1 MQTYEVQSL
10 VFTSQQD
17 SIVDLNDLS
26 FPLCLIMSGQ
36 QFHVKKK
43 TKKKNKKKNYVILIT
58 SERMIVG
65 CFYML
70 VINHNGRVPI
80 LTQNQKGM

>member
-43 TKKKNKKKNYVILIT
+43 KKKTKKKLCDTNY
-58 SERMIVG
+58 
-65 CFYML
+65 
-70 VINHNGRVPI
+70 
-80 LTQNQKGM
+80 

>member
-43 TKKKNKKKNYVILIT
+43 NKTKQKNYVILIT

>member
-43 TKKKNKKKNYVILIT
+43 QKKTKKKLCDTNY
-58 SERMIVG
+58 
-65 CFYML
+65 
-70 VINHNGRVPI
+70 
-80 LTQNQKGM
+80 

>member
-36 QFHVKKK
+36 QFHVKNKTKQNKK
-43 TKKKNKKKNYVILIT
+43 T
-58 SERMIVG
+58 M
-65 CFYML
+65 
-70 VINHNGRVPI
+70 
-80 LTQNQKGM
+80 

>member
-26 FPLCLIMSGQ
+26 FPLCLIISGQ
-36 QFHVKKK
+36 QFHLKKK
-43 TKKKNKKKNYVILIT
+43 KKKNYVILIT